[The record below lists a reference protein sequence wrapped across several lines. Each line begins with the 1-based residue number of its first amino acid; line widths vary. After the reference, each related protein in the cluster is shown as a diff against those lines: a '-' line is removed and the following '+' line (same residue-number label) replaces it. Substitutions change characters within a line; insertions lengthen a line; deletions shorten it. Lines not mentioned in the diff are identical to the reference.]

1 MLDELFDT
9 IERLQ
14 KRIEKHK
21 RYFDA
26 AGKPEARTRA
36 ALIDPMLSALEW
48 DVSDPAQV
56 EIEPN
61 TETKSDNYGPDYAL
75 LDDKG
80 NRVLFL
86 EAKRLTD
93 KKPAMAQA
101 IAYTV
106 EENRH
111 SRTNVQYCGSTNG
124 DMWEIYDIRAVDPV
138 VLELVV
144 SREKAAKCALKFL
157 SLWRPSLR
165 DGLFVPVR
173 SVGPAGSEVVRA
185 EPKPRTITPPAPDGP
200 IQAIYQALR
209 ERLLKLGDDV
219 QEKETRNY
227 VAFKRRRN
235 FAAVQEQRQKIVIHL
250 LSVDPNTI
258 DLEEEFL
265 RRRNHCVARRGPC
278 VEVTI
283 CSHED
288 LRRAEPLLKKSYDAA
303 S

>member
-9 IERLQ
+9 IKGLQ
-14 KRIEKHK
+14 ERIEKHK
-21 RYFDA
+21 KYFD
-26 AGKPEARTRA
+26 AGKPEARTRV

-48 DVSDPAQV
+48 DVTNPALV

-61 TETKSDNYGPDYAL
+61 TETKSDNYGADYAL

-111 SRTNVQYCGSTNG
+111 SRTNVQYCGWTNG
-124 DMWEIYDIRAVDPV
+124 DVWEIYDIRAVDPV
-138 VLELVV
+138 VLELVL

-157 SLWRPSLR
+157 SLWRRSLC
-165 DGLFVPVR
+165 DGVFVPVR
-173 SVGPAGSEVVRA
+173 SVGPPRSEVVLA
-185 EPKPRTITPPAPDGP
+185 EPSRPEPERQTITPPMSDGL
-200 IQAIYQALR
+200 IQATYQAL
-209 ERLLKLGDDV
+209 LALGDGV
-219 QEKETRNY
+219 RKKETKDY
-227 VAFKRRRN
+227 VAFERLRN
-235 FAAVQEQRQKIVIHL
+235 FAIVPRRKRKIVIEL
-250 LSVDPNTI
+250 VCVDPNTI
-258 DLEEEFL
+258 DLEEGFS
-265 RRRNHCVARRGPC
+265 RGKRKSVAISSPC

-283 CSHED
+283 RSLED
-288 LRRAEPLLKKSYDAA
+288 LRRAEPLLKMSYDAA
-303 S
+303 N